1 MKSQLKFKRSEIKYK
16 LKCKGSEIKY
26 QQMVWLKDG
35 GALGAG
41 KVQEQL
47 KKSCFARKVL
57 K

>member
-1 MKSQLKFKRSEIKYK
+1 MKYQLKFKRSEIKYK

-41 KVQEQL
+41 KVQEQF
-47 KKSCFARKVL
+47 KKSCFARKLL

>member
-41 KVQEQL
+41 KVQEQF
-47 KKSCFARKVL
+47 KKSCFAWKVL

>member
-41 KVQEQL
+41 KVQEQF

>member
-1 MKSQLKFKRSEIKYK
+1 MKYQLKFKRSEIKYK

-47 KKSCFARKVL
+47 KNHL
-57 K
+57 